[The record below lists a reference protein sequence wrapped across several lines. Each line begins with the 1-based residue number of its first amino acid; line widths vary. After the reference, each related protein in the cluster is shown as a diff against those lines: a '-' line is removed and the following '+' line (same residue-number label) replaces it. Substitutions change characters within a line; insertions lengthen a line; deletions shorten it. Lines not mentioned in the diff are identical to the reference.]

1 MSAAASISLPRVLVI
16 HGPNLNLLGS
26 REPAVYGRK
35 TLEDINAALS
45 ALGQR
50 LGVEVDA
57 FQSNHEGA
65 IVDRIQKAIGAYD
78 GVIINAAAYTHT
90 SVAIRDALAML
101 SVPVVEVHL
110 SNIHKREPFRHTS
123 LIAAVVTGQ
132 IVGLGP
138 VGYQLALRA
147 IAEMIPAG
155 VAVA

>member
-1 MSAAASISLPRVLVI
+1 MSAATAISIPRILVI

-26 REPAVYGRK
+26 REPSVYGRK
-35 TLEDINAALS
+35 TLEDINSAL
-45 ALGQR
+45 ATLGQR
-50 LGVEVDA
+50 LGISVDA

-78 GVIINAAAYTHT
+78 GVIINAAGYTHT

-101 SVPVVEVHL
+101 SIPVIEVHL

-123 LIAAVVTGQ
+123 LMAGAVTGQ

-138 VGYQLALRA
+138 IGYQLALRA
-147 IAEMIPAG
+147 IAELIPLG